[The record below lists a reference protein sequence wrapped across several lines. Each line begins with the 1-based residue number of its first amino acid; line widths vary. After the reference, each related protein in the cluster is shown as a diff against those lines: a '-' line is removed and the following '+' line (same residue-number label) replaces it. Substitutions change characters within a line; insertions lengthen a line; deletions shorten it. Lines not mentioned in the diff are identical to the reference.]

1 MLGEG
6 RRRWE
11 GRVGV
16 VRLPEVPLSAAAG
29 LQVEI
34 GVPQLVL
41 LVVVRGKLLR
51 AGGRQLEVRVRSCG
65 TES

>member
-16 VRLPEVPLSAAAG
+16 VRLPEVPLAAAG

-51 AGGRQLEVRVRSCG
+51 GGGRQLEVRVRSCG
-65 TES
+65 TGS